1 MTTGGS
7 GSDGSGDMTNTIT
20 CYALSDADFG
30 AAAQAY
36 IANTRDLEV
45 IKVMDAVGDP
55 NQATVTA
62 DSLDAVLNALHGFRM
77 AIVWVPSD
85 TSAPR
90 VFEVPLPLDVLE
102 RLKTSK
108 YSPREQW
115 FASEIEM
122 DLFGLMPELRD
133 FIATKLS
140 PNYFTSLTE
149 FYVRFGLECSPCTVG
164 GVKKLVFKPY
174 AASASIVGNTSSLAN
189 TLQGGSFLQ
198 IFAPCHA
205 IDGRLEA
212 INWNPSVPGD
222 YTTTSWVDYQD
233 ALTKAPELTKIGDGA
248 ITYMVYA
255 TANLGLTA
263 VGV

>member
-1 MTTGGS
+1 
-7 GSDGSGDMTNTIT
+7 MTNTIT
-20 CYALSDADFG
+20 CYALSNADFG

-45 IKVMDAVGDP
+45 VKVMDAVGDP

-85 TSAPR
+85 ASAPTTT
-90 VFEVPLPLDVLE
+90 FEVPLPLDILE
-102 RLKTSK
+102 QLKTSN

-115 FASEIEM
+115 FTSEIQM
-122 DLFGLMPELRD
+122 DLFSLMPELRD

-140 PNYFTSLTE
+140 PDYHTLLTE
-149 FYVRFGLECSPCTVG
+149 FYVRFGLECIAYTAG

-174 AASASIVGNTSSLAN
+174 AAGANITGNTSSLAN

-198 IFAPCHA
+198 IFAPCQA
-205 IDGRLEA
+205 IDERLEA
-212 INWNPSVPGD
+212 IDWKPSVPGD
-222 YTTTSWVDYQD
+222 YKTTSWVDYQD
-233 ALTKAPELTKIGDGA
+233 ALTKDPELTKVGDSA
-248 ITYMVYA
+248 ITHMVYA
-255 TANLGLTA
+255 NASLMLTA